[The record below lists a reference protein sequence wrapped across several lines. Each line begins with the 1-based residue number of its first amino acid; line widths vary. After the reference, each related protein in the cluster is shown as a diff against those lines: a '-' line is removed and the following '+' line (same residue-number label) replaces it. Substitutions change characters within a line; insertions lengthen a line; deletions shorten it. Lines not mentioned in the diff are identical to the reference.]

1 MICVPTITEYREK
14 APHPARVGGGRG
26 LRDESSVSA
35 DGSGPLVSVIT
46 IARNAGATIQ
56 QTIESILAQTY
67 PNIEY
72 IVIDGASTDETLNIT
87 RRYEHRIDYWLS
99 EPDEGIADAFNKG
112 IALATGEII
121 GIINADDWY
130 NEDAVRHAV
139 EQFRQSQADIVYGNL
154 QLWDKDMKTELFF
167 ADHKQIEIEMTI
179 NHPSVFVRR
188 TAYEEIG
195 LFRADFRYA
204 MDYEWLLRAKH
215 HGLRFHYINYVFT
228 NMRLSGLSNR
238 YWKQTEWEAAKA
250 RKLYAPGKSHYPFFL
265 FQIAKGTARRFFE
278 RIHLHALVEFYHRH
292 ISRVKKIKA

>member
-1 MICVPTITEYREK
+1 MTTNPDE
-14 APHPARVGGGRG
+14 GRKLKM
-26 LRDESSVSA
+26 LRNGDEPGRAA
-35 DGSGPLVSVIT
+35 DSHDKPLVSLIT
-46 IARNAGATIQ
+46 ATLNSEKTLEE
-56 QTIESILAQTY
+56 TIRSVLRQTY
-67 PNIEY
+67 DNIEH
-72 IVIDGASTDETLNIT
+72 IIIDGGSADSTLTILKKYSGQIA
-87 RRYEHRIDYWLS
+87 YWVS
-99 EPDEGIADAFNKG
+99 EPDKGISDAFNKG
-112 IALATGEII
+112 IAASTGEII

-154 QLWDKDMKTELFF
+154 QLWDKDLKTELFF
-167 ADHKQIEIEMTI
+167 ADHNQIEIEMTI
-179 NHPSVFVRR
+179 NHPTVFVRR

-195 LFRADFRYA
+195 LFRTDFRYA
-204 MDYEWLLRAKH
+204 LDYEWLLRAKH

-238 YWKQTEWEAAKA
+238 YWKQTEWETAKA